1 MKFGATLEHLQVK
14 GWEDK
19 YVAYNSIKK
28 LLKTSS
34 TSEGNPAFGEAEE
47 EEFVEQLDSELEK
60 VCIEQFVMAR
70 YAFSVAK
77 TIEQILG

>member
-28 LLKTSS
+28 LLKSSS
-34 TSEGNPAFGEAEE
+34 TSEGNSAFGEAEE
-47 EEFVEQLDSELEK
+47 EQFVEQLDSELEK
-60 VCIEQFVMAR
+60 VCKEQIVTTHFALSM
-70 YAFSVAK
+70 AK
-77 TIEQILG
+77 TVEQILG